1 MAKKQKK
8 HGRNSY
14 LNDFR
19 LNVAGEY
26 IYDGALYA
34 CRDGADGIRAAQ
46 RRVWTAGALL
56 VLAAVLGGCIPAPGM
71 QNHFYVIL
79 PYLGEL
85 TASLTVFWA
94 LVRLGRSWTSV
105 REYVYERTVPALP
118 RRAMAAAV
126 CALLG
131 AAAEGVHLVLSGAGG
146 QVFPVALYFLLK
158 LLAAAS
164 ALTIRRA
171 MILSNWDKVSKNGDC

>member
-1 MAKKQKK
+1 M
-8 HGRNSY
+8 
-14 LNDFR
+14 
-19 LNVAGEY
+19 
-26 IYDGALYA
+26 
-34 CRDGADGIRAAQ
+34 
-46 RRVWTAGALL
+46 
-56 VLAAVLGGCIPAPGM
+56 
-71 QNHFYVIL
+71 
-79 PYLGEL
+79 
-85 TASLTVFWA
+85 
-94 LVRLGRSWTSV
+94 